1 MADKFLKK
9 KHSAGPERKFLLD
22 SKIFIKNCKIKIYG
36 PDWSRLRTRRLSCKP
51 RCSVASL
58 NPEKTINAKNNFAT
72 ARNASAFACAA

>member
-1 MADKFLKK
+1 MANMYLKK
-9 KHSAGPERKFLLD
+9 KHLTGPERKFLLD
-22 SKIFIKNCKIKIYG
+22 SEIFIKNCKIKISG

-58 NPEKTINAKNNFAT
+58 NPKKTINAKNNFAT